1 MKIKLIINNII
12 VILIIIRTQNEIQ
25 KVENVPQHTFTPY
38 GNNKPA
44 NEVINCHY

>member
-25 KVENVPQHTFTPY
+25 Y